1 MRMDFDS
8 SVSKVD
14 QILRSASR
22 KEPGR
27 KHQKRIGA
35 KKKEKLK
42 ATAKRRAKL
51 QTSSMRK
58 YKEQVS
64 KYWNGERDTYPE
76 KRGV

>member
-1 MRMDFDS
+1 MDFDS

-22 KEPGR
+22 KQPGR
-27 KHQKRIGA
+27 KHQKRMGA

-51 QTSSMRK
+51 ETISVRK
-58 YKEQVS
+58 FKDEVS
-64 KYWNGERDTYPE
+64 KYWNGQRDTYP
-76 KRGV
+76 V